1 MRALK
6 NQIDWTTGWI
16 ETIWFNLVSQWN
28 WRFREPWKYKQVF
41 LYESIFSKRD
51 FNLARDSL
59 YKYIS
64 NYWNGSF
71 NLQFH
76 WLTKLNQVV
85 STQPVVQSI
94 WFFSATAYFEPNFMK
109 IQTKIS
115 FDHPRRQE
123 NDFLIFHFKMK
134 NDKNFDF
141 V

>member
-1 MRALK
+1 MDSYK
-6 NQIDWTTGWI
+6 NA
-16 ETIWFNLVSQWN
+16 
-28 WRFREPWKYKQVF
+28 Y
-41 LYESIFSKRD
+41 LYFH
-51 FNLARDSL
+51 
-59 YKYIS
+59 
-64 NYWNGSF
+64 GSR

-76 WLTKLNQVV
+76 WLTKLNQMV

-123 NDFLIFHFKMK
+123 NDFLIFDFKMK
-134 NDKNFDF
+134 NEKNFNL